1 MPKDVEVTIQ
11 GHVGQTPTLY
21 LNDGR
26 PPFVSVSVATTPR
39 YFDRKSQEWTDG
51 ATQWYAVKANGDLAT
66 NISESVHKG
75 DAVLVQGRLS
85 FHEYATKDGGSG
97 WEPVIRPSAFGVEIS
112 RAVASIRKVRRDAA
126 DGSVDVSGLAELPDD
141 EEAPPDPLD
150 DALGQDPDARG
161 PEVEAPQFEDGQ
173 SLVEK
178 VGAPF

>member
-26 PPFVSVSVATTPR
+26 PPFVNVGVATTPR
-39 YFDRKSQEWTDG
+39 FFDRKTQEWRDG
-51 ATQWYAVKANGDLAT
+51 ATQWYSVKANGDLAT

-85 FHEYATKDGGSG
+85 FHEYTTKDGGTA
-97 WEPVIRPSAFGVEIS
+97 WEPVIRPTAFALELS
-112 RAVASIRKVRRDAA
+112 RVVASVRKVRRD
-126 DGSVDVSGLAELPDD
+126 GSVGEVTVDVSGMDEVSE
-141 EEAPPDPLD
+141 EEAPPDPQD
-150 DALGQDPDARG
+150 DGLEEADAG
-161 PEVEAPQFEDGQ
+161 DDTSEFEDGR

>member
-39 YFDRKSQEWTDG
+39 YFDRKSQEWSDG

-66 NISESVHKG
+66 NIAESVHKG

-85 FHEYATKDGGSG
+85 FHEYATKDGGAA
-97 WEPVIRPSAFGVEIS
+97 WEPVIRPTAFGVEIS
-112 RAVASIRKVRRDAA
+112 RAVASVRKVRREVAE
-126 DGSVDVSGLAELPDD
+126 GSVDVSGLAVLSD

-150 DALGQDPDARG
+150 DELDRDPDAEDPDDG
-161 PEVEAPQFEDGQ
+161 TSQFEDGP